1 MRERNPGGFQATG
14 AQSASASRAC
24 RHEATLQKARLLTLT
39 HGGTDVPKFGSPN
52 LDARRPI
59 STQDL
64 PVSDFCPLYAQA
76 ALIRSL
82 RAARPDGQIA
92 VGLEA
97 VQRKFQPALDE

>member
-14 AQSASASRAC
+14 AQSASA
-24 RHEATLQKARLLTLT
+24 LGPKARLLTLT